1 MLYHR
6 KAFILMEKLN
16 GLNLFKLSLK
26 LMKSEIM
33 TLDDLVEF
41 IWRVF
46 IECIKALEILDL
58 KGIIH

>member
-1 MLYHR
+1 
-6 KAFILMEKLN
+6 MEKLK

-46 IECIKALEILDL
+46 IDCLKALEILDL